1 MPKLTNGP
9 GIRTVGDEEL
19 RTVRGGKD
27 PWYVRAA
34 VWAKE
39 HVKATLHSIGIGGT
53 F

>member
-27 PWYVRAA
+27 PWYSRAYA
-34 VWAKE
+34 WIKN
-39 HVKATLHSIGIGGT
+39 HVTGSRNSIGYKGE